1 MKKIIYVVFAM
12 LIFASCEKPNKIGFV
27 DNGTIIN
34 DYQEKKD
41 LEAEFEV
48 KQKAYTQKFDSI
60 DQAFQ
65 MEVQKFQSEAQRMSQ
80 NNAQQKYQELGQKK
94 QMQDQ
99 QKQVEAQEFQ
109 QAFRTELDS
118 IINKVK
124 KFENEYA
131 KANGYTYL
139 LGTSDEL
146 ATVLYGAEE
155 HDLTQT
161 ILDALNAEYKKEE

>member
-1 MKKIIYVVFAM
+1 MKNIIYLVLAM

-41 LEAEFEV
+41 LEAEFQLKEE
-48 KQKAYTQKFDSI
+48 AYRKKFDSI

-65 MEVQKFQSEAQRMSQ
+65 IEVQQFQAGAQKMSQ
-80 NNAQQKYQELGQKK
+80 NKAQEKYQELGQKK
-94 QMQDQ
+94 QIQDQ

-109 QAFRTELDS
+109 QAFRVELDS
-118 IINKVK
+118 IISKVK
-124 KFENEYA
+124 KFENEYG
-131 KANGYTYL
+131 KANGYTYI

-155 HDLTQT
+155 HDITQV
-161 ILDALNAEYKKEE
+161 ILDSLNAKYEKK